1 MSEGNYKV
9 VCTSLEIKDPEPL
22 VQTYIS
28 SSVSANNNYQ
38 FEMATKT
45 QTKKDMGLTRTV
57 YHGQSI
63 IKNNGTANCIPF
75 FQYTS
80 STDSEIVT
88 IGKIILEITD
98 VTGVNNST
106 NNQLFQL
113 IGTQQ
118 SVTEI
123 TNTLVSAST
132 DKASTEFLL
141 GAKQY
146 TSNFYLD
153 GLAASKTKKWIIDL
167 NKAFTSTE
175 TSATTSSYISLGLL
189 FKTAPTATTIKIDA
203 YTEVIS

>member
-9 VCTSLEIKDPEPL
+9 VCTSLEIKDPEPFA
-22 VQTYIS
+22 QTYIS
-28 SSVSANNNYQ
+28 SSVSTNDNYQ

-63 IKNNGTANCIPF
+63 IKNSGTANCIPF

-80 STDSEIVT
+80 STNSEIVT

-123 TNTLVSAST
+123 TDTLVTT
-132 DKASTEFLL
+132 DKASKATLL
-141 GAKQY
+141 GTTQY

-167 NKAFTSTE
+167 NKAFTSTG
-175 TSATTSSYISLGLL
+175 TSATTASYISLGLL
-189 FKTAPTATTIKIDA
+189 FNTEPTACTIKIDA
-203 YTEVIS
+203 YTEIIS

>member
-63 IKNNGTANCIPF
+63 ITHNTTANCIPF

-80 STDSEIVT
+80 STNSEIVT